1 MVPSKIL
8 SGGGGSEMLK
18 SPSTF
23 FNSFLSI
30 LLVQCYFFEHLRNS
44 LVGNTGIDTA
54 GLVLVHLLIDLGL

>member
-1 MVPSKIL
+1 
-8 SGGGGSEMLK
+8 MLK
-18 SPSTF
+18 FPSTF

-30 LLVQCYFFEHLRNS
+30 LVVQCYFFEHLRNS